1 MDENRSFN
9 KVAEILQQGSNF
21 QIKSA
26 EDLNKGIKHILQL
39 IGDSYILYKNGS
51 YASSVF
57 ISITIIEEVAKVH
70 LGIFTKAP
78 DATAKKDLLR
88 KDHTAKHIVGTNY
101 TISMGKRLVDA
112 IGNDEM
118 ERIFQTAYDGNIKNL
133 REHALYCDCEH
144 GKIRIPQ
151 ERITKKQARAMLLFA
166 IESFDDNLVGY
177 TNYSLE
183 ESKWTDELFE
193 RITKE

>member
-78 DATAKKDLLR
+78 DAT
-88 KDHTAKHIVGTNY
+88 
-101 TISMGKRLVDA
+101 
-112 IGNDEM
+112 
-118 ERIFQTAYDGNIKNL
+118 
-133 REHALYCDCEH
+133 
-144 GKIRIPQ
+144 
-151 ERITKKQARAMLLFA
+151 
-166 IESFDDNLVGY
+166 
-177 TNYSLE
+177 
-183 ESKWTDELFE
+183 
-193 RITKE
+193 